1 MALKTAELSIV
12 KSDNMETKDWII
24 IVLFILIIAQVFWIK
39 FKNFE
44 VELAER
50 REKELLEDK
59 KFWEEM
65 YKKEVQEDGIDN

>member
-1 MALKTAELSIV
+1 MG
-12 KSDNMETKDWII
+12 TKDIMLIVMMVVII
-24 IVLFILIIAQVFWIK
+24 GQVFWIK

-50 REKELLEDK
+50 RERELLEDK

-65 YKKEVQEDGIDN
+65 YKKEVQDNGIDN

>member
-24 IVLFILIIAQVFWIK
+24 IVLFILIIVQVFWIK

-50 REKELLEDK
+50 RERELLEDK

-65 YKKEVQEDGIDN
+65 YKKEVQDNGIDN

>member
-1 MALKTAELSIV
+1 MG
-12 KSDNMETKDWII
+12 TKDIML
-24 IVLFILIIAQVFWIK
+24 IVMMVVIIAQVFWIK

>member
-1 MALKTAELSIV
+1 MG
-12 KSDNMETKDWII
+12 TKDIML
-24 IVLFILIIAQVFWIK
+24 IVMMVVIIAQVFWIK

-50 REKELLEDK
+50 RERELLEDK

-65 YKKEVQEDGIDN
+65 YKKEVQDNGIDN